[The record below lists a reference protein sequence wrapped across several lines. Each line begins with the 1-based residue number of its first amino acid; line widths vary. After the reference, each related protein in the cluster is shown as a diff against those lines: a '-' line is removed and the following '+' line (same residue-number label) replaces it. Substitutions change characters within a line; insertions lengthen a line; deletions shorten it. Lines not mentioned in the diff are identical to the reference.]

1 MKKIKFV
8 GVFLSFLFYVGLL
21 ISCAGLVKTDK
32 VQMKSV
38 YSDNEFV
45 LDLDNVYW
53 DQGSRAAGGIWYKTS
68 KAKDEAYEE
77 LQRQGITEIKIN
89 YMDYKFIQIQNK
101 GLFSLKMGTKGN
113 YTTVEINEMSF
124 NGIPFPL
131 YAIDYDRKANLN
143 NVIYEYQNLNVDFNS
158 TKELIKNFQNR
169 LNVYSKVEE
178 RDSTMKLYFKDKSL
192 LLSYDNNIL
201 KIE

>member
-1 MKKIKFV
+1 
-8 GVFLSFLFYVGLL
+8 
-21 ISCAGLVKTDK
+21 
-32 VQMKSV
+32 MKSV

-53 DQGSRAAGGIWYKTS
+53 DQGLRAAGGIWYKTS
-68 KAKDEAYEE
+68 KTKDEAYEE

-101 GLFSLKMGTKGN
+101 GLFSLKIGTKGN

-124 NGIPFPL
+124 NNIPFPL
-131 YAIDYDRKANLN
+131 YAIDYDRKTNLN

-178 RDSTMKLYFKDKSL
+178 SDATMKLYFKDKSL